1 LNLIRTIRIAAGLA
15 VLSLFTVPA
24 SAQQRPLVTEDPETI
39 GAGLIL
45 AEAGLDYSWDV
56 VYPASGL
63 TGTLLRLPTVG
74 LSLGVSSI
82 AEIQVDA
89 GLYNRLAIT
98 QRVDAPLSGM
108 LNFTGDE
115 TSDFENIFVGAKVRL
130 AGEGPRRP
138 AFGIRFATRLPTT
151 SNESGL
157 GLDTMDFH
165 FSLLAGKTVQSVR
178 VVGNIGFAILSDPT
192 RGDRQ
197 NDVLI
202 YGVSFARALTQA
214 AELVGEVNGRLHTAA
229 YDPPPGTE
237 SRAIMRLGARY
248 TVGPGRVDG
257 GILLGM
263 TSRDP
268 SFGVMAGFTYVFN
281 AFRVP

>member
-1 LNLIRTIRIAAGLA
+1 MMRSVRCAALTGAAWLA
-15 VLSLFTVPA
+15 LAPLAF
-24 SAQQRPLVTEDPETI
+24 AQQRPLVTEDPETI
-39 GAGLIL
+39 GAGLML
-45 AEAGLDYSWDV
+45 AEAGLDYSWDM

-63 TGTLLRLPTVG
+63 TGNLLRVPTVG
-74 LSLGVSSI
+74 LSLGISSI
-82 AEIQVDA
+82 AEIQIDT
-89 GLYNRLAIT
+89 GLYNRLSVT
-98 QRVDAPLSGM
+98 QRIDAPLSDM
-108 LNFTGDE
+108 LNVSGDT
-115 TSDFENIFVGAKVRL
+115 TSDFENIVVGTKVRL
-130 AGEGPRRP
+130 VAEGPRRP
-138 AFGIRFATRLPTT
+138 AIGLRFATQLPTA

-165 FSLLAGKTVQSVR
+165 FSLLVGKTVQSVR
-178 VVGNIGFAILSDPT
+178 VVGNVGAAILSDPT

-214 AELVGEVNGRLHTAA
+214 AEIVGEVNGRLHTAA

-237 SRAIMRLGARY
+237 TRAVMRIGARY